1 MVLQKTE
8 ENAKWIRLIWKSSFD
23 LKWGNMLYAVKAIV
37 NTFDNPEI
45 KAGDP
50 GAGSVTVNPAERPS
64 EKSLL
69 VLQGYSKHFKG
80 NVMISLYTNTRDV
93 LITIPKTIGFSND
106 YETLSKAV
114 GPFMDMLE
122 LRMFVA
128 K

>member
-1 MVLQKTE
+1 MVLQRNE
-8 ENAKWIRLIWKSSFD
+8 ENPKWIRLTWKCSFD
-23 LKWGNMLYAVKAIV
+23 LKWNNMLYGVRAVL
-37 NTFDNPEI
+37 NTFENPEI

-50 GAGSVTVNPAERPS
+50 GAGSINVNPAERPE

-93 LITIPKTIGFSND
+93 MITIPKSIGFSND
-106 YETLSKAV
+106 YEILSKAI